1 MASDPPSGKF
11 RRPGGGG
18 DDPPSP
24 RHTDYPRETT
34 RPGPHVEVGDFA
46 DEPTPIREFHRL
58 EVRVANVEANALE
71 TRIRLEQA
79 DSLPSTEWA
88 QRVEK
93 QIAAVAVDAKAGADL
108 AAVVTSIRRRTWAA
122 IGGSLGA
129 CAAALWFA
137 LGVARASGVKAGVDQ
152 ERELRRAA
160 DAARLDAVEQGAAK
174 LREEIARILGILDGA
189 RPYRAAPYLGPP
201 SPQQEP

>member
-1 MASDPPSGKF
+1 MTPPRDPDSGKGRVPHVDHAF
-11 RRPGGGG
+11 REVP
-18 DDPPSP
+18 
-24 RHTDYPRETT
+24 T
-34 RPGPHVEVGDFA
+34 RPGPHVDLDATADDFPPS
-46 DEPTPIREFHRL
+46 PTPIREFHRL
-58 EVRVANVEANALE
+58 EQRVANVEGVALE
-71 TRIRLEQA
+71 TKIRLEQA
-79 DSLPSTEWA
+79 DSLSSTEWA
-88 QRVEK
+88 QRVDK

-108 AAVVTSIRRRTWAA
+108 AAVVASIRRRTWAA

-137 LGVARASGVKAGVDQ
+137 LGVARASGVKDGVDQ
-152 ERELRRAA
+152 EREIRRAA

-201 SPQQEP
+201 SPSQQEP